1 MNESKFAALE
11 DVIRVTHF
19 PEVDL
24 ALRRGRHIGR
34 DDGSVYDFL
43 ADALDHL
50 EPFYRRYG
58 CELVHRSDGYFYLL
72 PSGDRLG
79 RRVLSAGEM
88 LAGQTLALLYLDP
101 ATLAHG
107 GVVTRELL
115 LHRLSGL
122 LGAETLV
129 RTLNPQKR
137 KFNERSAGETVRM
150 KLAEALRKL
159 ADLGFVD
166 IIDERDLRLRPALLR
181 FADPVRGIGD
191 STRALEQLVIRGE
204 VLLADAR
211 DDDDVSTET
220 DDSTELETDEEPK
233 E

>member
-1 MNESKFAALE
+1 MNDSKFETLE
-11 DVIRVTHF
+11 DVIRDVHF
-19 PEVDL
+19 PDVDL
-24 ALRRGRHIGR
+24 ALRRGRHVGR
-34 DDGSVYDFL
+34 DDGPIYDFL
-43 ADALDHL
+43 SDALDHL
-50 EPFYRRYG
+50 EPLYRRFG

-79 RRVLSAGEM
+79 RRVFSVGEM
-88 LAGQTLALLYLDP
+88 LAGQILALLYLDP
-101 ATLAHG
+101 STLAHG

-122 LGAETLV
+122 LGIDTLV

-137 KFNERSAGETVRM
+137 KFDERVAGETVRT

-166 IIDERDLRLRPALLR
+166 IVDERHLRLRPALLR

-204 VLLADAR
+204 VLFTDADGE
-211 DDDDVSTET
+211 DDVSADT
-220 DDSTELETDEEPK
+220 DDTADNDEEPT